1 MFFKWLK
8 HYMPRSLYGRAALIL
23 VLPVVLLQLVVSF
36 GLITRHFEGVTEQM
50 TQAVTREIFLVLE
63 GLERSNE
70 VPGALPIILETLDMR
85 VEYVDQVETND
96 TRVWYDFSAFIIS
109 REIKKYI
116 PEITAIQLAEKGQ
129 VHLHLRHPESN
140 LVLSFDRRRVS
151 ASNSH
156 QLFVNM
162 VFFGALLTFVAYL
175 YLRNQ
180 LRPIK
185 RLAAASEA
193 FGRGQSVP
201 YSPGGAVEVRAAG
214 NAFLD
219 MRARIERQIEQ
230 RTLLLSGVS
239 HDLRTPL
246 TRFKLGVSL
255 LDDEDR
261 EPLERDIEEMQSMLD
276 AFLNFARGAYEDEN
290 DRVEA
295 VDFVQKIVKDFAR
308 SGAQV
313 SMQEIDGDGLVS
325 LRPATARRAIENLI
339 GNAIRYAN
347 CAEVSVQVTDRYLRV
362 RVEDD
367 GPGISAEH
375 HEEAL
380 KPFARLEPGRN
391 QNKGMGVGLGLSIAA
406 DVARAH
412 GGILRLGQSDR
423 LGGLRADLVLGR
435 SVPPSS

>member
-1 MFFKWLK
+1 MEIK
-8 HYMPRSLYGRAALIL
+8 YVEQIRS
-23 VLPVVLLQLVVSF
+23 
-36 GLITRHFEGVTEQM
+36 E
-50 TQAVTREIFLVLE
+50 
-63 GLERSNE
+63 
-70 VPGALPIILETLDMR
+70 
-85 VEYVDQVETND
+85 D

-109 REIKKYI
+109 REFRKFL
-116 PEITAIQLAEKGQ
+116 PGVTAVELAQKGQ
-129 VHLHLRHPESN
+129 VSLHMQRPEGN
-140 LVLSFDRRRVS
+140 LVVTFDRRRVS

-193 FGRGQSVP
+193 FGRGQNVP

-214 NAFLD
+214 NAFLN

-255 LDDEDR
+255 LEDEDR
-261 EPLERDIEEMQSMLD
+261 EPLERDVEEMQRMLD
-276 AFLNFARGAYEDEN
+276 AFLSFARGAYEDETE
-290 DRVEA
+290 RVDPG
-295 VDFVQKIVKDFAR
+295 VLVQAIVQDFAR
-308 SGAQV
+308 SGDNV
-313 SMQEIDGDGLVS
+313 ELHEIDGHGMIA
-325 LRPATARRAIENLI
+325 LRPVTVRRAIENLI
-339 GNAIRYAN
+339 GNAVRYAN
-347 CAEVSVQVTDRYLRV
+347 CAEVSVQITDRYVRV
-362 RVEDD
+362 RIEDD
-367 GPGISAEH
+367 GPGILPEQR
-375 HEEAL
+375 EEAL
-380 KPFARLEPGRN
+380 KPFARLEPARN

-435 SVPPSS
+435 TNSPSA

>member
-156 QLFVNM
+156 QLIVNM

>member
-313 SMQEIDGDGLVS
+313 SMQEIDGDGVVS

>member
-8 HYMPRSLYGRAALIL
+8 RYMPRSLYGRAALIL
-23 VLPVVLLQLVVSF
+23 VVPVVLLQLVVSF

-50 TQAVTREIFLVLE
+50 THAVTREVLLVLE
-63 GLERSNE
+63 GVDNQDE
-70 VPGALPIILETLDMR
+70 VPEALPVVLNVLDMDIDYIDEIR
-85 VEYVDQVETND
+85 VKD
-96 TRVWYDFSAFIIS
+96 TRIWYDFSAFIIS
-109 REIKKYI
+109 REFRRFL
-116 PEITAIQLAEKGQ
+116 PGVTAVELAEKGQ
-129 VHLHLRHPESN
+129 VHLHLQRPEGN
-140 LVLSFDRRRVS
+140 LVIRFDRRRVS

-193 FGRGQSVP
+193 FGRGQNVP

-214 NAFLD
+214 SAFLD

-261 EPLERDIEEMQSMLD
+261 EPLERDIEDMQRMLD
-276 AFLNFARGAYEDEN
+276 AFLSFARGAYEDDSEQVDAVAFVEN
-290 DRVEA
+290 V
-295 VDFVQKIVKDFAR
+295 VKDFAR
-308 SGAQV
+308 SGDDV
-313 SMQEIDGDGLVS
+313 TIHELDGHGMVS
-325 LRPATARRAIENLI
+325 LRPVTVRRAIENLV
-339 GNAIRYAN
+339 GNAVRYAN
-347 CAEVSVQVTDRYLRV
+347 RAEVSVQITDRYLRV

-367 GPGISAEH
+367 GPGISPEQR
-375 HEEAL
+375 EEAL

-412 GGILRLGQSDR
+412 GGILRLGQSER

-435 SVPPSS
+435 SYSPSS

>member
-1 MFFKWLK
+1 MRQGLRMFFKWLK

-230 RTLLLSGVS
+230 RTLL
-239 HDLRTPL
+239 
-246 TRFKLGVSL
+246 
-255 LDDEDR
+255 
-261 EPLERDIEEMQSMLD
+261 
-276 AFLNFARGAYEDEN
+276 
-290 DRVEA
+290 
-295 VDFVQKIVKDFAR
+295 
-308 SGAQV
+308 
-313 SMQEIDGDGLVS
+313 
-325 LRPATARRAIENLI
+325 
-339 GNAIRYAN
+339 
-347 CAEVSVQVTDRYLRV
+347 
-362 RVEDD
+362 
-367 GPGISAEH
+367 
-375 HEEAL
+375 
-380 KPFARLEPGRN
+380 
-391 QNKGMGVGLGLSIAA
+391 
-406 DVARAH
+406 
-412 GGILRLGQSDR
+412 
-423 LGGLRADLVLGR
+423 
-435 SVPPSS
+435 

>member
-8 HYMPRSLYGRAALIL
+8 RYMPRSLYGRAALIL
-23 VLPVVLLQLVVSF
+23 VLPVVLLQVVVTF

-50 TQAVTREIFLVLE
+50 THTVTREVLLVLE
-63 GLERSNE
+63 GIDNQQD
-70 VPGALPIILETLDMR
+70 VPEALPVVLNILNMEIKY
-85 VEYVDQVETND
+85 VEQIQSDD

-109 REIKKYI
+109 REFRKFL
-116 PEITAIQLAEKGQ
+116 PGVTAVELAQKGQ
-129 VHLHLRHPESN
+129 VSLHMQRPEGN
-140 LVLSFDRRRVS
+140 LVVTFDRRRVS

-193 FGRGQSVP
+193 FGRGQNVP

-214 NAFLD
+214 NAFLN

-255 LDDEDR
+255 LEDEDR
-261 EPLERDIEEMQSMLD
+261 EPLERDVEEMQRMLD
-276 AFLNFARGAYEDEN
+276 AFLSFARGAYEDETE
-290 DRVEA
+290 RVDPA
-295 VDFVQKIVKDFAR
+295 ALVQAIVQDFAR
-308 SGAQV
+308 SGDNV
-313 SMQEIDGDGLVS
+313 DLHEIDGHGMIA
-325 LRPATARRAIENLI
+325 LRPVTVRRAIENLI
-339 GNAIRYAN
+339 GNAVRYAN
-347 CAEVSVQVTDRYLRV
+347 CAEVSVQITDRYVRV
-362 RVEDD
+362 RIEDD
-367 GPGISAEH
+367 GPGISPEQR
-375 HEEAL
+375 EEAL
-380 KPFARLEPGRN
+380 KPFARLEPARN

-435 SVPPSS
+435 TNSPTA

>member
-8 HYMPRSLYGRAALIL
+8 RYMPRSLYGRAALIL
-23 VLPVVLLQLVVSF
+23 VVPVVLLQLVVSF

-50 TQAVTREIFLVLE
+50 THAVTREVLLVLE
-63 GLERSNE
+63 GIDNQDE
-70 VPGALPIILETLDMR
+70 VPEALPVVLNVLDMDIDYSDEVR
-85 VEYVDQVETND
+85 TKD

-109 REIKKYI
+109 REFRRFL
-116 PEITAIQLAEKGQ
+116 PGVTAVELAEKGQ
-129 VHLHLRHPESN
+129 VDLHLQRPEGN
-140 LVLSFDRRRVS
+140 LVVRFDRRRVS

-214 NAFLD
+214 SAFLD

-261 EPLERDIEEMQSMLD
+261 EPLERDIEDMQRMLD
-276 AFLNFARGAYEDEN
+276 AFLSFARGAYEDDSEQVDAVGFVEN
-290 DRVEA
+290 V
-295 VDFVQKIVKDFAR
+295 VQDFTR
-308 SGAQV
+308 SGDDV
-313 SMQEIDGDGLVS
+313 TIHELDGHGMVS
-325 LRPATARRAIENLI
+325 LRPVAVRRAIENLI
-339 GNAIRYAN
+339 GNAVRYAN
-347 CAEVSVQVTDRYLRV
+347 RAEVSVQITDRYLRV
-362 RVEDD
+362 RIEDD
-367 GPGISAEH
+367 GPGISPDQRV
-375 HEEAL
+375 EAL

-412 GGILRLGQSDR
+412 GGILRLGQSER

-435 SVPPSS
+435 SYSPSS

>member
-8 HYMPRSLYGRAALIL
+8 RYMPRSLYGRAALIL
-23 VLPVVLLQLVVSF
+23 VLPVVLLQLVISF
-36 GLITRHFEGVTEQM
+36 GLISRHFQGVTEQM
-50 TQAVTREIFLVLE
+50 TQAVTREVLLVLE
-63 GLERSNE
+63 GLDYQSD
-70 VPGALPIILETLDMR
+70 VPEALPIVLDVLNMR
-85 VEYVDQVETND
+85 IDYVDQLPTVD
-96 TRVWYDFSAFIIS
+96 TRVWYDFSAFIIF
-109 REIKKYI
+109 REFRKYL
-116 PEITAIQLAEKGQ
+116 PGVTAVELAEKGQ
-129 VHLHLRHPESN
+129 VFLYMQRPEGN
-140 LVLSFDRRRVS
+140 LVVKFDRRRVS

-193 FGRGQSVP
+193 FGRGRNVP
-201 YSPGGAVEVRAAG
+201 YTPGGAVEVRAAG

-255 LDDEDR
+255 LEDEDR
-261 EPLERDIEEMQSMLD
+261 EPLERDIEEMQRMLD
-276 AFLNFARGAYEDEN
+276 AFLSFARGAYESETEQVDA
-290 DRVEA
+290 VE
-295 VDFVQKIVKDFAR
+295 FVQNVVRDFAR
-308 SGAQV
+308 A
-313 SMQEIDGDGLVS
+313 GDDVTLHVIEGHGKVS
-325 LRPATARRAIENLI
+325 LRPVTARRAIENLI
-339 GNAIRYAN
+339 GNAVRYAN
-347 CAEVSVQVTDRYLRV
+347 HAEVSIHLTDRYLRV

-367 GPGISAEH
+367 GPGISPEQR
-375 HEEAL
+375 EEAL
-380 KPFARLEPGRN
+380 KPFARLEPARN

-412 GGILRLGQSDR
+412 GGILRLGDSDR

-435 SVPPSS
+435 SETPSA

>member
-1 MFFKWLK
+1 MFFQWLK
-8 HYMPRSLYGRAALIL
+8 RYMPRSLYGRAALIL
-23 VLPVVLLQLVVSF
+23 ILPVVLLQLVVSF

-50 TQAVTREIFLVLE
+50 TRAVTREVLLVLE
-63 GLERSNE
+63 GVEHKDE
-70 VPGALPIILETLDMR
+70 VPDALPIVLETLDMR
-85 VEYVDQVETND
+85 VDFVEQLPTKD

-109 REIKKYI
+109 REFRKYL
-116 PEITAIQLAEKGQ
+116 PGVTAVELAEKGQ
-129 VHLHLRHPESN
+129 VYLFMQHADGNLRVH
-140 LVLSFDRRRVS
+140 FDRRRVS
-151 ASNSH
+151 AANSH

-193 FGRGQSVP
+193 FGRGQSVS
-201 YSPGGAVEVRAAG
+201 YSPSGAVEVRAAG
-214 NAFLD
+214 SAFLD

-255 LDDEDR
+255 LEDEDR
-261 EPLERDIEEMQSMLD
+261 EPLERDIEEMQRMLD
-276 AFLNFARGAYEDEN
+276 AFLSFARGAYEDDSEEVDAMSFVQN
-290 DRVEA
+290 V
-295 VDFVQKIVKDFAR
+295 VQDFVRAGDDVTL
-308 SGAQV
+308 
-313 SMQEIDGDGLVS
+313 QEVDGHGMVS
-325 LRPATARRAIENLI
+325 LRPVTVRRAIENLI
-339 GNAIRYAN
+339 GNAVRYAN
-347 CAEVSVQVTDRYLRV
+347 HAEVSVQITDRYLRV
-362 RVEDD
+362 RIEDD
-367 GPGISAEH
+367 GPGISPEQR
-375 HEEAL
+375 EEAL

-412 GGILRLGQSDR
+412 GGILRLGESER

-435 SVPPSS
+435 SNAPSA

>member
-8 HYMPRSLYGRAALIL
+8 RYMPRSLYGRAALIL

-50 TQAVTREIFLVLE
+50 TRAVTREVMLVLE
-63 GLERSNE
+63 SLDNQDE
-70 VPGALPIILETLDMR
+70 VPEALPIVLDTLNIEIDYT
-85 VEYVDQVETND
+85 EHLATKDA
-96 TRVWYDFSAFIIS
+96 RVWYDLSAFIIS
-109 REIKKYI
+109 REFRKYL
-116 PEITAIQLAEKGQ
+116 PGVTAVGLAEKGR
-129 VHLHLRHPESN
+129 VHLHMQRPEGN
-140 LVLSFDRRRVS
+140 LVVTFDRRRVS
-151 ASNSH
+151 AANSH

-193 FGRGQSVP
+193 FGRGQNVP
-201 YSPGGAVEVRAAG
+201 YSPAGAVEVRAAG
-214 NAFLD
+214 NAFLN

-255 LDDEDR
+255 LEDEDR
-261 EPLERDIEEMQSMLD
+261 EPLERDIEEMQRMLD
-276 AFLNFARGAYEDEN
+276 AFLSFARGAYEDET
-290 DRVEA
+290 EM
-295 VDFVQKIVKDFAR
+295 VDAGALVQTIVKDFSRAGDDVTLR
-308 SGAQV
+308 
-313 SMQEIDGDGLVS
+313 EIDGHGMVALQPV
-325 LRPATARRAIENLI
+325 TVRRAIENLV
-339 GNAIRYAN
+339 GNAVRYSN
-347 CAEVSVQVTDRYLRV
+347 CAEVSVQITDRYV
-362 RVEDD
+362 RIRIEDD
-367 GPGISAEH
+367 GPGISPEQR
-375 HEEAL
+375 EEAL
-380 KPFARLEPGRN
+380 KPFARLEPARN

-435 SVPPSS
+435 ANSPAA